1 MLANLNFV
9 QQNGWLNIYKEK
21 NYTSTDVIRILK
33 KKFSISKIGHY
44 GTLDPLA
51 TGVLP
56 VALGE
61 ATKTIKYIT
70 YNEKKYSFIIKWGE
84 ETDTCDEEGKVLKKS
99 VNRPKV
105 EEIEFNIKKYFRGK
119 IFQKPPLYSAVKI
132 NGKRAYELARKQIK
146 FETNFKEINIYKFK
160 IKKVL
165 DDNNCKFEI
174 YCSPGTYIRSLA
186 RDLAHKLGTYGF
198 ATDIVRNKNSFFL
211 SDNAIFI
218 NKILNTNKDNLIKL
232 VLPVDYALKN
242 YTQINVEKKYSK
254 MIKDGRIISLENL
267 KKVNNTN
274 SLILIKCENR
284 LVSIANLEKGY
295 IIPRRNFNN

>member
-1 MLANLNFV
+1 MNNDKVIAVWKNKGMTSLDALRLVKRKLNV
-9 QQNGWLNIYKEK
+9 
-21 NYTSTDVIRILK
+21 D
-33 KKFSISKIGHY
+33 KIGHC
-44 GTLDPLA
+44 GTLDPFAEGILILCTGSKTKEIDSFMNYEKEYIA
-51 TGVLP
+51 TIFL
-56 VALGE
+56 
-61 ATKTIKYIT
+61 
-70 YNEKKYSFIIKWGE
+70 GE
-84 ETDTCDEEGKVLKKS
+84 ETDTLDLTGKS
-99 VNRPKV
+99 VFKSKKNHQ
-105 EEIEFNIKKYFRGK
+105 FNKEVIKEALNKYIGDIK
-119 IFQKPPLYSAVKI
+119 QIPPYYSALKFHGI
-132 NGKRAYELARKQIK
+132 RLYDYARKGIYIRK
-146 FETNFKEINIYKFK
+146 KPRTVKVREISLLEIDEGNKVTIYVKCEK
-160 IKKVL
+160 
-165 DDNNCKFEI
+165 
-174 YCSPGTYIRSLA
+174 GTYIRSLA

-218 NKILNTNKDNLIKL
+218 NKILNTKKDNLIKL

-254 MIKDGRIISLENL
+254 MIKDGRIINVENL